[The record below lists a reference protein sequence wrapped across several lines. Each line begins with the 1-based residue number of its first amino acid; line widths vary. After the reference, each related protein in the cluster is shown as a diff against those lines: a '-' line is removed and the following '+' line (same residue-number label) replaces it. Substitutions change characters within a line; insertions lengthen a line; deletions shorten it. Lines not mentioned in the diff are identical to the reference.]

1 MEYTVLLRGNL
12 SWNLKYWT
20 DQGRQ
25 GSMEVICIKKNS
37 KQQHP
42 KFLGKRQEWH
52 VEAVT
57 SLQWTLPF
65 FTLTVL
71 NITSDTDFEQ
81 HEYKLN
87 NMHKK
92 LDRDLHFFF

>member
-37 KQQHP
+37 KQ
-42 KFLGKRQEWH
+42 
-52 VEAVT
+52 
-57 SLQWTLPF
+57 
-65 FTLTVL
+65 
-71 NITSDTDFEQ
+71 
-81 HEYKLN
+81 
-87 NMHKK
+87 
-92 LDRDLHFFF
+92 